1 MSDDHWV
8 LDPEQSEQFVVAL
21 ANPAEPN
28 AALQNAAS
36 VFTSDDLA
44 FGEQYPVLGPHYEAG
59 RKVAEAFMEKFQA
72 EHFKPLVEKMADE
85 FRDRLW
91 SDLETFLLSDVTSN
105 LHGSMD
111 RMVEGSV
118 QAILT
123 GEKWALD
130 FYPLTQRHDGQK
142 VREAVLTHCRDQ
154 ITDMRVAELE
164 AEVEKLKK
172 DLEWAKRDRY

>member
-1 MSDDHWV
+1 MPEI
-8 LDPEQSEQFVVAL
+8 DP
-21 ANPAEPN
+21 
-28 AALQNAAS
+28 
-36 VFTSDDLA
+36 VFTAEDMA
-44 FGEQYPVLGPHYEAG
+44 FGEEHPVLGPHYAAG
-59 RKVAEAFMEKFQA
+59 RKIADAFMEKFEA
-72 EHFKPLVEKMADE
+72 DHFKPLVDKFTDD
-85 FRDRLW
+85 FRDKLW
-91 SDLETFLLSDVTSN
+91 SDVETFLLSDVNSN

-111 RMVEGSV
+111 RMVEGTV
-118 QAILT
+118 KAILT

-130 FYPLTQRHDGQK
+130 FYPLAQRHDGEK